1 MICQGS
7 NDKEDQRIRE
17 LRETARGST
26 KCAEVVRSK
35 RNEPTEGESER
46 RGPTRRARGSRAQ
59 KVSRVRAQGDERN
72 EHSLFPVP
80 RQFYEYEIR
89 GRSVGRTAAV
99 HAARFAQSS
108 QTRPSY
114 WLCIR
119 PPASPGIS
127 LSLCTSRWCRSCW
140 RARRTYARARACDT
154 QRSPLLCGKSQTA
167 LCYCSH
173 NCFTVKWQ
181 WDGTITVINSIKMS
195 IYIEWSISIIIIEE

>member
-1 MICQGS
+1 MRRGHKIQ
-7 NDKEDQRIRE
+7 KKRTHRE
-17 LRETARGST
+17 IER
-26 KCAEVVRSK
+26 
-35 RNEPTEGESER
+35 ER

-119 PPASPGIS
+119 PPASSGTS
-127 LSLCTSRWCRSCW
+127 LWTSPWMMLVHDVDVLARATRKDRLSSAGNHRLCT
-140 RARRTYARARACDT
+140 A
-154 QRSPLLCGKSQTA
+154 TA
-167 LCYCSH
+167 L
-173 NCFTVKWQ
+173 
-181 WDGTITVINSIKMS
+181 
-195 IYIEWSISIIIIEE
+195 IIVLPLNDSETA